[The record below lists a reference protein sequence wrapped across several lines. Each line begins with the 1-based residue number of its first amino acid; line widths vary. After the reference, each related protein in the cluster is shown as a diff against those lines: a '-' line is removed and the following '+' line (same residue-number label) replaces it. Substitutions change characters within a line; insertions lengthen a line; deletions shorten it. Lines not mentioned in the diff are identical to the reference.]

1 METPDPADL
10 SSLLERLTHARRL
23 LEHHLWEAARSLSID
38 RTSPAGRRFACL
50 VEAGATLDA
59 AMLLVAMSSPGR
71 CISNVSNSGRCW
83 TCTVQ
88 PTAAFPGPGTKRF
101 RAEHADLPAAVLAS
115 LISSLLNATDSRQAN
130 GLSKPAKGNCIHH
143 DT

>member
-1 METPDPADL
+1 MDTPDPADL

-23 LEHHLWEAARSLSID
+23 LEHQLWEAARSLSID
-38 RTSPAGRRFACL
+38 RSSPAGRRFACL

-71 CISNVSNSGRCW
+71 SLASVSNTGGCW
-83 TCTVQ
+83 TCTVK
-88 PTAAFPGPGTKRF
+88 PTAALAGSGTMRF
-101 RAEHADLPAAVLAS
+101 RTEHVDLPAAVLAS
-115 LISSLLNATDSRQAN
+115 LITSLLNADESPQAN
-130 GLSKPAKGNCIHH
+130 GRSKPTKGNIHH